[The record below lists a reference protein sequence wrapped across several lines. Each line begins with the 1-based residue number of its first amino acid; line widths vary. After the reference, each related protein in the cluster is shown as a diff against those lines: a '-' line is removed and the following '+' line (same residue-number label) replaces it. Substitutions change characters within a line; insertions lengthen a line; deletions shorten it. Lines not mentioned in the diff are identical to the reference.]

1 MNEKFQK
8 LIESLEPSFQ
18 RLVNMKPVK
27 VSSLPVDVPH
37 AGIYL
42 FSENDKHLYVGRSNR
57 IRQRLQEHC
66 RPSSSHN
73 TAPFAFRL
81 AREATG
87 KLNASYV
94 EKDSRGH
101 LESQPE
107 FKVAFTE
114 AKHRVGRMQVRFVS
128 EADPLRQ
135 ALIEMYVS
143 ICLETPYNDFDNH

>member
-1 MNEKFQK
+1 MNQTFQN

-27 VSSLPVDVPH
+27 VSSLPADTPL

-66 RPSSSHN
+66 RPSANHN

-87 KLNASYV
+87 KTNASYV
-94 EKDSRGH
+94 EKDSRVH

-107 FKVAFTE
+107 FKSAFTE
-114 AKHRVGRMQVRFVS
+114 AKHRVGCMQVRFVS
-128 EADPLRQ
+128 EFDPLRQ
-135 ALIEMYVS
+135 ALLEMYVS
-143 ICLETPYNDFDNH
+143 ICLETPHNDFDNH